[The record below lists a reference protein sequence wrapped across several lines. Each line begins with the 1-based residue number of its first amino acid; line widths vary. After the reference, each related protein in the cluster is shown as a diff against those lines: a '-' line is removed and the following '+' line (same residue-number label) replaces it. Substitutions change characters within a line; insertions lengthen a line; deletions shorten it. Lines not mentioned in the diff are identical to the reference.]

1 MCWSWTTTKPRARQ
15 LSGILEFLGCRA
27 DCKTE
32 SLTALK
38 IFSEDPERF
47 DFAIIEPVMPEIT
60 GLDLAVRFRRIRP
73 GFPVLFYTGYAD
85 EALARRME
93 AEGFG
98 RVVFKPLTSE
108 ELVKRIGD
116 ALHLSIRSPAP
127 PFTL

>member
-1 MCWSWTTTKPRARQ
+1 MRGNYGEYSNSSVALR
-15 LSGILEFLGCRA
+15 IV
-27 DCKTE
+27 TE
-32 SLTALK
+32 SLSTASENFLK
-38 IFSEDPERF
+38 TPQRF

-73 GFPVLFYTGYAD
+73 CSFPVLFYTGYAD